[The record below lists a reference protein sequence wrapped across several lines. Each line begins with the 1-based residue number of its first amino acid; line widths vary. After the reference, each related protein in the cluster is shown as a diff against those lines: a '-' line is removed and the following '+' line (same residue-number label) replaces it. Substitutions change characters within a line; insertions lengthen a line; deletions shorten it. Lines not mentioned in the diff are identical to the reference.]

1 MRGDYSAPRDLE
13 CVSNRLARSTH
24 DPGTSLTTN
33 TYRYIIT
40 RQGSSYRYI
49 ASQLSAFFT
58 HEACSSLERN
68 VSLLFRHDA
77 ETMHFPLT
85 RRVSRF
91 RQIFLIPIFS
101 FNNLPIILQKKKFKI
116 NCVDPSPISSRR
128 ISFKKSPILRARV
141 LQLIFLNGRNWNGLR
156 RRVDTKRF
164 VRARKGRRKAAIR
177 AKGFLQLVGA
187 NILMHFAGNRQ
198 AALSFSTWQGSLS
211 IKQRCLIVFSI
222 YRAVACLVPSI
233 YNSCNTRSTCSYRFP
248 PVDITIMILIM
259 PARADK

>member
-1 MRGDYSAPRDLE
+1 MKMRGDYSAPRDLE

-101 FNNLPIILQKKKFKI
+101 FNNLPIILRKK
-116 NCVDPSPISSRR
+116 SSRS
-128 ISFKKSPILRARV
+128 IASILFQFPVVEFLLKS
-141 LQLIFLNGRNWNGLR
+141 R
-156 RRVDTKRF
+156 RSF
-164 VRARKGRRKAAIR
+164 VRE
-177 AKGFLQLVGA
+177 
-187 NILMHFAGNRQ
+187 
-198 AALSFSTWQGSLS
+198 
-211 IKQRCLIVFSI
+211 
-222 YRAVACLVPSI
+222 
-233 YNSCNTRSTCSYRFP
+233 SCN
-248 PVDITIMILIM
+248 
-259 PARADK
+259 

>member
-1 MRGDYSAPRDLE
+1 MKMRGDYSAPRDLE
-13 CVSNRLARSTH
+13 CVSNRLACSTH

-49 ASQLSAFFT
+49 APQLSAFFP
-58 HEACSSLERN
+58 HEPCSSLEGN

-77 ETMHFPLT
+77 KTVHFPLT

-91 RQIFLIPIFS
+91 DNFLIPIFYFS
-101 FNNLPIILQKKKFKI
+101 FNDLPQKKRIQDHQLHRFFSNSSSHRISLKTGRSPGARLSCNLPKRASGVDMKF
-116 NCVDPSPISSRR
+116 
-128 ISFKKSPILRARV
+128 A
-141 LQLIFLNGRNWNGLR
+141 
-156 RRVDTKRF
+156 RF

-198 AALSFSTWQGSLS
+198 AALSFST
-211 IKQRCLIVFSI
+211 
-222 YRAVACLVPSI
+222 
-233 YNSCNTRSTCSYRFP
+233 
-248 PVDITIMILIM
+248 
-259 PARADK
+259 

>member
-77 ETMHFPLT
+77 KTMHFLLT

-101 FNNLPIILQKKKFKI
+101 FNNLPIILQKKI
-116 NCVDPSPISSRR
+116 LQDQLRR
-128 ISFKKSPILRARV
+128 SFSNFQSPILRARV
-141 LQLIFLNGRNWNGLR
+141 LQLIFLNGRNRNGLR

-198 AALSFSTWQGSLS
+198 AALSFST
-211 IKQRCLIVFSI
+211 
-222 YRAVACLVPSI
+222 
-233 YNSCNTRSTCSYRFP
+233 
-248 PVDITIMILIM
+248 
-259 PARADK
+259 